1 MYKHHHIIKIVK
13 VVEAY
18 HQGHGLM
25 MVVFELYEYFFGIF
39 GHTSQTCPLHVFM
52 LLQQCLSVMNSKF
65 YELKKLNQIK

>member
-1 MYKHHHIIKIVK
+1 
-13 VVEAY
+13 
-18 HQGHGLM
+18 
-25 MVVFELYEYFFGIF
+25 VVFELYEYFFGIF